1 MIAMSAIGR
10 RRLFLPAAATMRV
23 RLVICNRTTYVPIA
37 TATVLVIC
45 LLVTACLQVDLSRP
59 DEWRRTA
66 HGWERSAAWLVASGE
81 PVEVAKGPSSHLSG
95 KMRFD
100 THPIV
105 LAFAQVVGTLLALFA
120 AAPGFGRPQGIGLL
134 SAISRSFRASVF
146 GS

>member
-1 MIAMSAIGR
+1 MVTNNRAGFGP
-10 RRLFLPAAATMRV
+10 LATV
-23 RLVICNRTTYVPIA
+23 
-37 TATVLVIC
+37 TVLVLC
-45 LLVTACLQVDLSRP
+45 LLVTAWLQVDFSHP

-66 HGWERSAAWLVASGE
+66 HGWERSNPWLVASGE
-81 PVEVAKGPSSHLSG
+81 PVASMKASPSHSSA

-105 LAFAQVVGTLLALFA
+105 LAFAQVVGTLLALLA
-120 AAPGFGRPQGIGLL
+120 AAPGFGHPQHVGVL